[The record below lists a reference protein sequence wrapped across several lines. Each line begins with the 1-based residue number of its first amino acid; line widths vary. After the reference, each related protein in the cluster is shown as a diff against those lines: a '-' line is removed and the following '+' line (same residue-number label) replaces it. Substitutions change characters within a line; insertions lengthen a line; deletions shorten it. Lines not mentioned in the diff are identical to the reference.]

1 MTRWMGSKLH
11 GPAVYRSPVQDLS
24 TVLGGVQG
32 NTGYLGAS
40 SGLASLI
47 RAAVCIYQ
55 RILPAA
61 PGWSSPKLPA
71 LWRGSPFYV
80 PQKIPNLVFDIQQP
94 QIRGYGRTAEVQY
107 PGPKWQLCP
116 FDLNEPDGQ
125 PEPTHQALVNSGF
138 YLIPLSASGPDEFV
152 QQLDRLKQ
160 ALSGPVDLKDLSAC
174 YYAKVQANEPQPYAL
189 AVVGHD
195 PDEICREIDYA
206 LNAVPSAFEKGTD
219 WQTPL
224 GSYFTP
230 QPAGRMGGVAL
241 VYPGAFNSYPGVGK
255 DLFYLFPDLHRHTAN
270 ITTDMGRV
278 IHERMLYPRS
288 LAALS
293 KDEMTAL
300 EAKLLADPIA
310 MLVSGTTMAILYT
323 HILLEIFKV
332 QPAAAFGY
340 SLGENSMMYATGVW
354 GQGDGAS
361 GRLAESDTFRCRL
374 AGPQQAI
381 REYWGITEENNAN
394 GQPLWSNYLVMS
406 TPEKVRAAL
415 EKEPRVYLT
424 HINTPRQVVI
434 GGDPEGCKRVLADLH
449 CSSLQAPFDYALH
462 CEVMRSEE
470 DALVH
475 LHNWPI
481 ENEIPLRMYSAADDH
496 PLVIKKIYNR
506 KTMFPVNWHRCWSTH
521 WIFRPWCARCMRME
535 REFLSKPGQE
545 ATALA
550 GLTSR
555 SKDRP
560 HLSLSMNRRGT
571 DDTTTLVRT
580 LARLHSH
587 RVPMDLS
594 ALYTQAREA
603 NV

>member
-1 MTRWMGSKLH
+1 FTAGAGLPDLPPATLLSSDDEAVFGFNKNCHGWRVGEGAGAVALMSYDRAVKESRRVYALIRAAAASDGIALDKENQNDSSWLPSAPLLDDVRSCCRAALEEARITPEQVGYLEAFASGNDALDGIEIAGSVQ
-11 GPAVYRSPVQDLS
+11 AYRSPVQDLS

-61 PGWSSPKLPA
+61 PGWSGPKLPA
-71 LWRGSPFYV
+71 LWRCSPFYV
-80 PQKIPNLVFDIQQP
+80 PQESRTWFSTSNSPESA
-94 QIRGYGRTAEVQY
+94 GYGRTAGVNIL
-107 PGPKWQLCP
+107 GRNGSFAHLI
-116 FDLNEPDGQ
+116 LSEPDGQ
-125 PEPTHQALVNSGF
+125 PEPTNQALVNSGF
-138 YLIPLSASGPDEFV
+138 YLIPLSASGPDELV

-160 ALSGPVDLKDLSAC
+160 ALSGPVDLKDLSARK
-174 YYAKVQANEPQPYAL
+174 YAEIQANECQPYAL

-230 QPAGRMGGVAL
+230 RPAGQIGGVAL

-255 DLFYLFPDLHRHTAN
+255 DLFYLFPDLHRHSAN
-270 ITTDMGRV
+270 ITTDLGRV

-288 LAALS
+288 LTGLS

-310 MLVSGTTMAILYT
+310 MLISGTTMAILYT

-361 GRLAESDTFRCRL
+361 DRLAESDTFRSRL

-381 REYWGITEENNAN
+381 REYWGISEENHAN

-406 TPEKVRAAL
+406 T
-415 EKEPRVYLT
+415 
-424 HINTPRQVVI
+424 
-434 GGDPEGCKRVLADLH
+434 
-449 CSSLQAPFDYALH
+449 
-462 CEVMRSEE
+462 
-470 DALVH
+470 
-475 LHNWPI
+475 
-481 ENEIPLRMYSAADDH
+481 
-496 PLVIKKIYNR
+496 
-506 KTMFPVNWHRCWSTH
+506 
-521 WIFRPWCARCMRME
+521 
-535 REFLSKPGQE
+535 
-545 ATALA
+545 
-550 GLTSR
+550 
-555 SKDRP
+555 
-560 HLSLSMNRRGT
+560 
-571 DDTTTLVRT
+571 
-580 LARLHSH
+580 
-587 RVPMDLS
+587 
-594 ALYTQAREA
+594 
-603 NV
+603 